1 MTSFTIGDTD
11 FLRDG
16 RKHQVIAGALH
27 YFRIHPDQWQDRI
40 RKARLMGLNTIE
52 TYVAWNAHEPR
63 RGEWDATGW
72 NDLGRFLDLVHAE
85 GMDAIVRPGPYICAE
100 WHNGGLPTWLTAGE
114 RALRSSDP
122 AFLADISAY
131 LRRVYEIV
139 APRQI
144 DRGGPVVLV
153 QIENEYGAYGS
164 DKAYLEALVALTR
177 EAGITVPLTTVD
189 QPTDQM
195 LADGSLPELHKTG
208 SFGSR
213 STERLATLRAHQPT
227 GPLMCSEFWD
237 GWFDWWGG
245 VHHTTDVDAAA
256 SDLDALLA
264 AGASVNIYMFHGGT
278 NFGLTNGANH
288 KGRYLPIV
296 TSYDYDAPLDEA
308 GDPTAK
314 FFAFRDV
321 IAKYAPVPDEL
332 PAPRASAPVA
342 SVELTPAGAWTDA
355 AASASPAPLPATFD
369 ELGHLSALVRYDVAL
384 PPMSGP
390 GLLTVEEV
398 RDLAWVSVDG
408 QPVGT
413 LSRTRHDQALRI
425 PAGRTLSILVE
436 EQGRVNYDHRLGEEK
451 GLIGAPMLDG
461 APLGDW
467 TSTPLDVQAI
477 ADEVATRTAPRSG
490 DGPHAWTGD
499 LVLDAPADLF
509 LDTGA
514 WTKGYAFVNGFF
526 LGRYWRNGPQRTL
539 FVPAPATRAGVNRV
553 VVLELEELLSPRA
566 EFVRGLCLGDTEE

>member
-342 SVELTPAGAWTDA
+342 SVELAPAGAWTDA

-490 DGPHAWTGD
+490 DGPRAWTGD

-514 WTKGYAFVNGFF
+514 WSKGYAFVNGFF

-539 FVPAPATRAGVNRV
+539 FVPAPATRAGANRV